1 MTGAAAGA
9 LPAPTKPRV
18 RVKAGRGV
26 TPAAAAGGMITVVG
40 SQTPFRLERLTC
52 VAPSGQSIAELI
64 GQACGGKIDPEL
76 LQFGRAFVGPEQY
89 DPEVWHRTYPKPNT
103 VLSFRIIHE
112 DSTALKIVLS
122 IAIVVAA
129 VYAGPLI
136 AGAALGT
143 TAGAAATA
151 GALGFGA
158 TLGTFTAVSTAATLG
173 VALAG
178 NFLVNALF
186 SRRQPSLKQ
195 QAPSPTYSYGGSRN
209 VANKDGPVPIL
220 LGRHKM
226 APLFGVKPVTE
237 LVGNDVYAI
246 HYFVWGYGPIGRQ
259 DYKIGRTPLDDFDD
273 FQIEDRDGLPG
284 DAPLTLWFGLPNE
297 EQFTIDLSEGG
308 DWSVQRTA
316 PNADKFSFDWLYA
329 GGLFKISE
337 SKGKIKEASGVVEAQ
352 YRRVGDANW
361 IPIGVFDVQEKKQE
375 PFRKG
380 HTVFPAGG
388 RGQFDVRLRCTED
401 TSQAKKI
408 QWTTLRS
415 FTNAP
420 PTSFPYPLAV
430 TCLRMKMNGQL
441 SGVIDT
447 FNGIAS
453 SRCPDWDH
461 VTQTWIERETSNP
474 ASLYRYVLEHP
485 GNEDRVESVDEI
497 DLVKLQ
503 EWHDYCRLRGLE
515 FNQVRDFVAGAY
527 QLLQDIA
534 AAGHA
539 TPDWVDGLETVVIDQ
554 PSDLVVQ
561 TLGPQNSWAFKLVR
575 AYRDIPD
582 AVRVRFVDAAGDYN
596 TNAQRLVIRAGVAPQ
611 DVRNTETSEKTGIVH
626 AGQVW
631 KEVQRD
637 LLELEYRPDE
647 YSVNVRWLDLIC
659 DRGDRIQVAH
669 DVLRLPAGQSG
680 RVMQT
685 GGAGAVRWVRLD
697 EPVTME
703 AGKLYGARF
712 TRDDGSQIVRS
723 VVTIPGTTR
732 LIRLFGPGDLPDDG
746 NIFFFGE
753 ADRES
758 KALIVK
764 AIERQSDFVARLVM
778 VDMAPEIDAADSMVP
793 PVWVPRQ
800 PSPLDDAPAM
810 PKITSILSGD
820 LAQVVG
826 DDGTVLQ
833 PVIVGVGAGSGAPI
847 TTDRFELRYRLK
859 NSSAWSSVTIPAD
872 KVSTW
877 LLGYDPADILQL
889 QLRAWSPAGEPS
901 LWSPMIEYTVLAR
914 TRRPPN
920 VTSLTFTALSNGL
933 RRFAW
938 TLADPEGDGP
948 PPDLAGYVI
957 RYRAGIW
964 ANWADLGPLHLGVL
978 TSQPH
983 DTVTPQVAGT
993 YTFGIVA
1000 KLNDGQVS
1008 AVPLLSVVVLPNGV
1022 APNPPKVLVSPS
1034 TPTNDNTLSFSGTA
1048 DANMTVHMLVDGV
1061 DVGSVPVVA
1070 GAWALTSPAVADGAR
1085 SNTFTTVD
1093 AGGHASDATAPIVI
1107 LVDATAP
1114 GAPVISGGPTIDTT
1128 DTTPPIT
1135 GLGEAGSSLQLYKG
1149 GVATGAPVP
1158 VIAGAW
1164 SLDMPAQAIGSYS
1177 LKALQTD
1184 AVGNPSPFSATVTL
1198 NVKPPSIAMATPA
1211 DGSSTY
1217 DRRQPCSGT
1226 GAMAG
1231 ATIKLYS
1238 GVTQY
1243 GTATADGFGA
1253 WSLTPSSDIP
1263 LGTAN
1268 YVVTQT
1274 VSGQE
1279 SAAGTSRSL
1288 SVNAIDADAWAIIV
1302 AMTNRPPYV
1311 RQTLIKN
1318 LVEALKTAGV
1328 WTKLDRLYVLAAH
1341 DSQASLLDWKA
1352 HANGSTATT
1361 ANLTAPTF
1369 TADRGWQGAGA
1380 GATVGGY
1387 LASNFN
1393 ATVGTNQMAQ
1403 DSCHLAVWMHAASS
1417 GTVTGDYRDA
1427 GGGQLAIATKNAT
1440 PVLWCQAN
1448 AAVADLPTQAGDGT
1462 GFYAWS
1468 RQASGTYRAYQ
1479 DTNDL
1484 GSVSRTSAALASG
1497 VFNILRSGSRYSN
1510 GRAAAATWG
1519 AGLTSIE
1526 VTALRNAL
1534 QAYLAGVGAA

>member
-1 MTGAAAGA
+1 MTAPASRT
-9 LPAPTKPRV
+9 LPAPRKPRT
-18 RVKAGRGV
+18 RVKAGRGY
-26 TPAAAAGGMITVVG
+26 TPAAAGSGMITVVG
-40 SQTPFRLERLTC
+40 SKTPFRLERISC
-52 VAPSGQSIAELI
+52 VAPSGQTIAELI
-64 GQACGGKIDPEL
+64 GQACGGKIDPDL
-76 LQFGRAFVGPEQY
+76 LTFGRAFVGPELY
-89 DPEVWHRTYPKPNT
+89 EPKVWHRVRPKPNT

-226 APLFGVKPVTE
+226 APQFGVKPVTE

-259 DYKIGRTPLDDFDD
+259 DYKIGRTPLEDYDD
-273 FQIEDRDGLPG
+273 FQIEDRDGLPD

-297 EQFTIDLSEGG
+297 EQFTIDLSEGA

-316 PNADKFSFDWLYA
+316 PNADKFTFDWLYA

-352 YRRVGDANW
+352 YRRVGDADW
-361 IPIGVFDVQEKKQE
+361 IPIGVFDIQEKKQE

-401 TSQAKKI
+401 TSQAQNI

-430 TCLRMKMNGQL
+430 TVLRMKMNGQL

-453 SRCPDWDH
+453 SRCLDWD
-461 VTQTWIERETSNP
+461 VATQTWIERETSNP

-554 PSDLVVQ
+554 PSDEVVQ
-561 TLGPQNSWAFKLVR
+561 ALGPQNSWGFKLVR

-596 TNAQRLVIRAGVAPQ
+596 TNAQRLVIRAGVAPE

-637 LLELEYRPDE
+637 LLELEHRPDE

-703 AGKLYGARF
+703 AGKLYGVRF

-723 VVTIPGTTR
+723 VMTVPGTTR
-732 LIRLFGPGDLPDDG
+732 LIRLYGPGDLPQDG

-758 KALIVK
+758 RAVIVK
-764 AIERQSDFVARLVM
+764 SIERQSDFVARLVM

-810 PKITSILSGD
+810 PRITSILSGD

-859 NSSAWSSVTIPAD
+859 DSSEWSSATIPAD
-872 KVSTW
+872 KASTW
-877 LLGYDPADILQL
+877 LLGYDPGDILQL
-889 QLRAWSPAGEPS
+889 MLRAWSAANEPS
-901 LWSPMIEYTVLAR
+901 LWSPMIEYPVQAR

-920 VTSLTFTALSNGL
+920 VATFNYAPLSNGL
-933 RRFAW
+933 RRFSW
-938 TLADPEGDGP
+938 TLSDPEGDGP
-948 PPDLAGYVI
+948 PPDLFGYQI
-957 RYRAGIW
+957 RYRAGTW
-964 ANWADLGPLHLGVL
+964 SNWADLGPLHLGTL
-978 TSQPH
+978 TSQPF

-1000 KLNDGQVS
+1000 VLNGGQES
-1008 AVPLLSVVVLPNGV
+1008 AIPLLSVVTLPNGI
-1022 APNPPKVLVSPS
+1022 APNVPKVLVSPA
-1034 TPTNDNTLSFSGTA
+1034 TPTNDNTLSFSGTG
-1048 DANMTVHMLVDGV
+1048 DAGDTIHMLVGGV
-1061 DVGSVPVVA
+1061 DVASVAVA
-1070 GAWALTSPAVADGAR
+1070 GGAWALTSPPVADGSR
-1085 SNTFTTVD
+1085 SVTFTSVD
-1093 AGGHASDATAPIVI
+1093 AGGHASDPTPPIVI
-1107 LVDATAP
+1107 LVDTAAP
-1114 GAPVISGGPTIDTT
+1114 GKPVISTPAGSTYDRTPTITGTT
-1128 DTTPPIT
+1128 TEPGAHMD
-1135 GLGEAGSSLQLYKG
+1135 LYRAGSTLIGTTTADGSGNWSITSAVLPI
-1149 GVATGAPVP
+1149 GANS
-1158 VIAGAW
+1158 ITA
-1164 SLDMPAQAIGSYS
+1164 
-1177 LKALQTD
+1177 KATD
-1184 AVGNPSPFSATVTL
+1184 AVGNPSVASDPVVMTVNALDADAAAAIAAFTVEPSSAVMGFINDLVLALKANGVWSKLTWISLHALHHEQAARVNLRNPSQIALAIGSPIPIFTPFRGF
-1198 NVKPPSIAMATPA
+1198 K
-1211 DGSSTY
+1211 
-1217 DRRQPCSGT
+1217 GT
-1226 GAMAG
+1226 GNG
-1231 ATIKLYS
+1231 ATAGGYLSTGIIPSAGSLNDLHLS
-1238 GVTQY
+1238 TWVRTAATSTVNGGMAEIGNNLAFISTHNATLGQIITRLNDNVSTGV
-1243 GTATADGFGA
+1243 
-1253 WSLTPSSDIP
+1253 
-1263 LGTAN
+1263 
-1268 YVVTQT
+1268 
-1274 VSGQE
+1274 
-1279 SAAGTSRSL
+1279 AAGTPNSTGFFCISR
-1288 SVNAIDADAWAIIV
+1288 
-1302 AMTNRPPYV
+1302 
-1311 RQTLIKN
+1311 
-1318 LVEALKTAGV
+1318 G
-1328 WTKLDRLYVLAAH
+1328 LAASYARYH
-1341 DSQASLLDWKA
+1341 DTTSLGDLAVTSTSVFSDAITLLRRSTSTHSDAEISASSFGGNL
-1352 HANGSTATT
+1352 TT
-1361 ANLTAPTF
+1361 AEEAALHDAQH
-1369 TADRGWQGAGA
+1369 A
-1380 GATVGGY
+1380 Y
-1387 LASNFN
+1387 L
-1393 ATVGTNQMAQ
+1393 
-1403 DSCHLAVWMHAASS
+1403 LAV
-1417 GTVTGDYRDA
+1417 G
-1427 GGGQLAIATKNAT
+1427 AI
-1440 PVLWCQAN
+1440 
-1448 AAVADLPTQAGDGT
+1448 
-1462 GFYAWS
+1462 
-1468 RQASGTYRAYQ
+1468 
-1479 DTNDL
+1479 
-1484 GSVSRTSAALASG
+1484 
-1497 VFNILRSGSRYSN
+1497 
-1510 GRAAAATWG
+1510 
-1519 AGLTSIE
+1519 
-1526 VTALRNAL
+1526 
-1534 QAYLAGVGAA
+1534 

>member
-1 MTGAAAGA
+1 MTA
-9 LPAPTKPRV
+9 LAKPKV
-18 RVKAGRGV
+18 RVKAGRGY
-26 TPAAAAGGMITVVG
+26 TPAASAAGMITVVG
-40 SQTPFRLERLTC
+40 SKTPFRLERISC
-52 VAPSGQSIAELI
+52 VAPSGQTIAELI

-76 LQFGRAFVGPEQY
+76 LQFGRAFVGPEQF
-89 DPEVWHRTYPKPNT
+89 DPEVWHRTRPKPNT

-129 VYAGPLI
+129 VYAGPLL

-143 TAGAAATA
+143 TAGAAGTA

-173 VALAG
+173 IALAG
-178 NFLVNALF
+178 NFLLNALIPR
-186 SRRQPSLKQ
+186 SQPSLKQ

-209 VANKDGPVPIL
+209 VANPDGPVPLL

-226 APLFGVKPVTE
+226 APMFGVKPVTE

-246 HYFVWGYGPIGRQ
+246 HYLVWGYGPIGRQ
-259 DYKIGRTPLDDFDD
+259 DYKIGRTPLDDYDD
-273 FQIEDRDGLPG
+273 FEVEDRDGLPG

-297 EQFTIDLSEGG
+297 DQFTIDLSEGA
-308 DWSVQRTA
+308 DWSVRRTA
-316 PNADKFSFDWLYA
+316 ANADKFTFEWLFA
-329 GGLFKISE
+329 GGLFKVSE

-352 YRRVGDANW
+352 YRRVGDADW
-361 IPIGVFDVQEKKQE
+361 VPIGVFDVEEKKQE

-401 TSQAKKI
+401 NSQAENI

-415 FTNAP
+415 FTNAA
-420 PTSFPYPLAV
+420 PTTFPYPLAV
-430 TCLRMKMNGQL
+430 TVLRMKMNGQL

-461 VTQTWIERETSNP
+461 VTETWIERETSNP

-485 GNEDRVESVDEI
+485 ANEDRVESIDEI

-503 EWHDYCRLRGLE
+503 VWHDYCRVRGLE
-515 FNQVRDFVAGAY
+515 FNQVRDFVSGAY
-527 QLLQDIA
+527 ALLQDIA

-561 TLGPQNSWAFKLVR
+561 AIGPQTSWGFKVVR

-596 TNAQRLVIRAGVAPQ
+596 TKAQRLVIRDGVAPE
-611 DVRNTETSEKTGIVH
+611 DVRNTETAEKTGVVH

-669 DVLRLPAGQSG
+669 DVLRLAAGRTG

-697 EPVTME
+697 EPVRME
-703 AGKLYGARF
+703 AGKLYAVRF
-712 TRDDGSQIVRS
+712 THQDGSQIVRS
-723 VVTIPGTTR
+723 VLTVPGETR
-732 LIRLFGPGDLPDDG
+732 LIRLLGPGDLPEET

-758 KALIVK
+758 RALIVK
-764 AIERQSDFVARLVM
+764 SIERQSDFVARLVM

-793 PVWVPRQ
+793 PPWTPRE
-800 PSPLDDAPAM
+800 PSPLDDAPAV
-810 PKITSILSGD
+810 PKITAILSGD

-847 TTDRFELRYRLK
+847 TTDRFELRYRLEG
-859 NSSAWSSVTIPAD
+859 SSEWSSVTIPAD
-872 KVSTW
+872 KASTW
-877 LLGYDPADILQL
+877 LLGYDPGDILQL
-889 QLRAWSPAGEPS
+889 MLRAWSPAGEPS
-901 LWSPMIEYTVLAR
+901 LWSPMIEYTVLGR

-920 VTSLTFTALSNGL
+920 VATFAYTGLSNGL
-933 RRFAW
+933 RRFSW

-948 PPDLAGYVI
+948 PLDLAGYEI
-957 RYRAGIW
+957 RYRAGTW

-1000 KLNDGQVS
+1000 RLTDGQVS

-1022 APNPPKVLVSPS
+1022 APNVPKVLVSPS

-1048 DANMTVHMLVDGV
+1048 DAGSTMHMLVDGV
-1061 DVGSVPVVA
+1061 DVASVAVVA
-1070 GAWALTSPAVADGAR
+1070 GAWALTSPAVADGSR
-1085 SNTFTTVD
+1085 SVTFTTAD
-1093 AGGHASDATAPIVI
+1093 SGGHHSDPTAPIVI

-1114 GAPVISGGPTIDTT
+1114 AAPVISGGPTINTT
-1128 DTTPPIT
+1128 DTTPTIT
-1135 GLGEAGSSLQLYKG
+1135 GTGETGSSLELFKG
-1149 GVATGAPVP
+1149 GVAVGSPVP
-1158 VIAGAW
+1158 VTGSAW
-1164 SLDMPAQAIGSYS
+1164 SLDMPTQAIGSY
-1177 LKALQTD
+1177 ALTARQTD
-1184 AVGNPSPFSATVTL
+1184 AVGNPSALSSTVTL
-1198 NVKPPSIAMATPA
+1198 NVNPLSIAIATPA
-1211 DGSSTY
+1211 GGASTY
-1217 DRRQPCSGT
+1217 DRRQPCT
-1226 GAMAG
+1226 GAGAMPG

-1243 GTATADGFGA
+1243 GSATADGSGN
-1253 WSLTPSSDIP
+1253 WSLTPGSDIP

-1268 YVVTQT
+1268 YFVTQT
-1274 VSGQE
+1274 VSGRE
-1279 SAAGTSRSL
+1279 SAAGATTSL
-1288 SVNAIDADAWAIIV
+1288 TVVAIDADAWAWIA
-1302 AMTNRPPYV
+1302 AMTVRPDFA
-1311 RQTLIKN
+1311 RQTLIKT
-1318 LVEALKTAGV
+1318 LVDSLKTAGV
-1328 WTKLDRLYVLAAH
+1328 WAKLDALYLLAAH
-1341 DSQASLLDWKA
+1341 DAQAARL
-1352 HANGSTATT
+1352 NGRAPGTFTLTATSS
-1361 ANLTAPTF
+1361 PIF
-1369 TADRGWQGAGA
+1369 TADRDYKGTGLGS
-1380 GATVGGY
+1380 TPGGY
-1387 LASNFN
+1387 LATTFN
-1393 ATVGTNQMAQ
+1393 PST
-1403 DSCHLAVWMHAASS
+1403 
-1417 GTVTGDYRDA
+1417 A
-1427 GGGQLAIATKNAT
+1427 GGVYARDSAHIGDWVRTASTATLAG
-1440 PVLWCQAN
+1440 
-1448 AAVADLPTQAGDGT
+1448 QAGDVGT
-1462 GFYAWS
+1462 SGASIFSKHPTAGMITTMLNDGTLSNTAAGAPNNVGHFLISRTASTGYAKYHQGAA
-1468 RQASGTYRAYQ
+1468 QASSSVVSTAVPNFNFSVLRAGTAYS
-1479 DTNDL
+1479 DAEVCATHW
-1484 GSVSRTSAALASG
+1484 GS
-1497 VFNILRSGSRYSN
+1497 
-1510 GRAAAATWG
+1510 
-1519 AGLTSIE
+1519 GLTATE
-1526 VTALRNAL
+1526 AGDFYTAL
-1534 QAYLAGVGAA
+1534 QTYLTGVGAI

>member
-1 MTGAAAGA
+1 MTAAAAKA
-9 LPAPTKPRV
+9 LPALAKPRV
-18 RVKAGRGV
+18 RVKAGRGY
-26 TPAAAAGGMITVVG
+26 TPAAAASGMVTVVG
-40 SQTPFRLERLTC
+40 SKTPFRMERLTC
-52 VAPSGQSIAELI
+52 VAPSGHTIAELI

-76 LQFGRAFVGPEQY
+76 LQFGRAFVGPERY
-89 DPEVWHRTYPKPNT
+89 DPEVWHRTRPKPNT
-103 VLSFRIIHE
+103 VLSFRVIHE

-173 VALAG
+173 IALAG
-178 NFLVNALF
+178 NFLLNALIP
-186 SRRQPSLKQ
+186 RAQPSLKQ
-195 QAPSPTYSYGGSRN
+195 QTPSPTYSYGGSRN
-209 VANKDGPVPIL
+209 VANPDGPVPIL

-226 APLFGVKPVTE
+226 APMFGVKPVTE

-259 DYKIGRTPLDDFDD
+259 NYKIGRTPLEDYDD

-297 EQFTIDLSEGG
+297 SQFSIDLSEGA

-316 PNADKFSFDWLYA
+316 ANADKFTFEWLYA

-352 YRRVGDANW
+352 YRRVGDADW

-401 TSQAKKI
+401 SSQAQNI

-415 FTNAP
+415 FTNAA
-420 PTSFPYPLAV
+420 PTTFPYPLAV
-430 TCLRMKMNGQL
+430 TVLRMKMNGQL

-447 FNGIAS
+447 FNGTAS

-461 VTQTWIERETSNP
+461 VTQTWIVRETSNP

-503 EWHDYCRLRGLE
+503 EWHDYCRVRGLE
-515 FNQVRDFVAGAY
+515 FNQVRDFVSGAY
-527 QLLQDIA
+527 ALLQDIA

-554 PSDLVVQ
+554 PSNLVVQ

-596 TNAQRLVIRAGVAPQ
+596 TKAQRLVIRDGVAPEN
-611 DVRNTETSEKTGIVH
+611 VRNIETAEKTGVVH
-626 AGQVW
+626 ADQVW

-637 LLELEYRPDE
+637 LLELEHRPDE

-685 GGAGAVRWVRLD
+685 GGAGAVRFVRLD

-703 AGKLYGARF
+703 AGKLYGVRF

-732 LIRLFGPGDLPDDG
+732 LIRLFGPGDLPQDG

-758 KALIVK
+758 RALIVK
-764 AIERQSDFVARLVM
+764 SIERQSDFVARLVM

-793 PVWVPRQ
+793 PVWVPRE

-810 PKITSILSGD
+810 PTITSILSGE

-847 TTDRFELRYRLK
+847 TTDHFELRYRLLG
-859 NSSAWSSVTIPAD
+859 SSAWSTVTIPGD
-872 KVSTW
+872 KESTW
-877 LLGYDPADILQL
+877 LLGYDPVDILQL

-920 VTSLTFTALSNGL
+920 VATFTFTPLSNGL

-948 PPDLAGYVI
+948 PADLFGYKI
-957 RYRAGIW
+957 RYRAGTW
-964 ANWADLGPLHLGVL
+964 SNWADLGPLHTGVL
-978 TSQPH
+978 TSSPQ

-1000 KLNDGQVS
+1000 VLNDGNES
-1008 AVPLLSVVVLPNGV
+1008 ALPLLMAVAVPNGV
-1022 APNPPKVLVSPS
+1022 APNVPKVLVSPA

-1048 DANMTVHMLVDGV
+1048 DADTTVHMLVGGV
-1061 DVGSVPVVA
+1061 DVASVAVAA
-1070 GAWALTSPAVADGAR
+1070 GAWALTSPPVADGAR
-1085 SNTFTTVD
+1085 SVTFTAAD
-1093 AGGHASDATAPIVI
+1093 AGGHHSDPTAPIVI
-1107 LVDATAP
+1107 LVDTAAP
-1114 GAPVISGGPTIDTT
+1114 GKPVISTAAGSTY
-1128 DTTPPIT
+1128 DTTPAIAGTAEPLAHIDVYR
-1135 GLGEAGSSLQLYKG
+1135 AGSTPIGSTTADGSGNWSITSAVL
-1149 GVATGAPVP
+1149 P
-1158 VIAGAW
+1158 AGAN
-1164 SLDMPAQAIGSYS
+1164 SITA
-1177 LKALQTD
+1177 KATD
-1184 AVGNPSPFSATVTL
+1184 AVGNPSVASDPVVITVTAL
-1198 NVKPPSIAMATPA
+1198 
-1211 DGSSTY
+1211 
-1217 DRRQPCSGT
+1217 
-1226 GAMAG
+1226 
-1231 ATIKLYS
+1231 
-1238 GVTQY
+1238 
-1243 GTATADGFGA
+1243 
-1253 WSLTPSSDIP
+1253 
-1263 LGTAN
+1263 
-1268 YVVTQT
+1268 
-1274 VSGQE
+1274 
-1279 SAAGTSRSL
+1279 
-1288 SVNAIDADAWAIIV
+1288 DADAAAAIAAFTV
-1302 AMTNRPPYV
+1302 EPTSVQMG
-1311 RQTLIKN
+1311 LINDYILAEK
-1318 LVEALKTAGV
+1318 AGGV
-1328 WTKLDRLYVLAAH
+1328 WAKATWLGLPAAH
-1341 DSQASLLDWKA
+1341 HEQAGRVNLRNPSQVA
-1352 HANGSTATT
+1352 TAV
-1361 ANLTAPTF
+1361 NSPVF
-1369 TADRGWQGAGA
+1369 TAFRGVKGTGN

-1387 LASNFN
+1387 LSTGINP
-1393 ATVGTNQMAQ
+1393 AT
-1403 DSCHLAVWMHAASS
+1403 
-1417 GTVTGDYRDA
+1417 A
-1427 GGGQLAIATKNAT
+1427 GGAYALNDAHLSVWVRTAATSTTNGLMAEIGNGLAFISSKNAT
-1440 PVLWCQAN
+1440 AGQIVTRLN
-1448 AAVADLPTQAGDGT
+1448 DNVTTGVAAGAPNST
-1462 GFYAWS
+1462 GFFCIS
-1468 RQASGTYRAYQ
+1468 
-1479 DTNDL
+1479 
-1484 GSVSRTSAALASG
+1484 
-1497 VFNILRSGSRYSN
+1497 
-1510 GRAAAATWG
+1510 RAAAGSYDRYHDTTSLG
-1519 AGLTSIE
+1519 ALAVASTAVFSDVITVLRRGTSTHSDAEISAFSFGAALTGAE
-1526 VTALRNAL
+1526 EAAHYNAVHT
-1534 QAYLAGVGAA
+1534 YLVAVGAA